1 MRPTLP
7 AGWQWVPLS
16 RLVSKIE
23 AGKSFKCDERPPVE
37 SEHGIVKVSAVTW
50 GTYDEQE
57 SKTITDAEKVNEANL
72 IRPGDFLFS
81 RANTLQLV
89 GACVLVSAT
98 RKRLL
103 LSDKILR
110 LVMPDGLKPWLLWFL
125 RSADGRRQIEALS
138 TGNQESM
145 RNIGQERIG
154 QIEVPLPAEPTMQR
168 IVSRIEELF
177 SEIDEGE
184 RALQRVGRLVE
195 RYRQSVLKAAVT
207 GGLTGGTDHSSSVEQ
222 RIAAI
227 LQARRSL
234 WRADRGQAGAYSEPS
249 PVSGNLD
256 LPLLP
261 EGWTW
266 ASMDQ
271 IGLVSGGL
279 TKNRGRAD
287 RELRRPYLRVANVY
301 ANRLDLDDVH
311 QIGVSDVELA
321 RVTLKKGD
329 LLVVEGNGSV
339 GQIGRVAL
347 WDGSIPDCVHQNHL
361 IKLRC
366 TALVPSWYVLVWC
379 LSPLGRRYIERVASS
394 SSGLHTL
401 SISKIQSLP
410 VPVPPED
417 VLDRIRDEFARMDAA
432 TASVL
437 ATLGDELRRAT
448 ALRQAVLKA
457 AFSGQLVPQDPGDE
471 PAAALLARLAAQ
483 AAGAPIAPK
492 RGGRPR
498 RQPTTT

>member
-1 MRPTLP
+1 MTSDLPTGWAEVSLADVCTGVPQRGPRP
-7 AGWQWVPLS
+7 
-16 RLVSKIE
+16 
-23 AGKSFKCDERPPVE
+23 E
-37 SEHGIVKVSAVTW
+37 SETFTYIDLGAIDNKAKCVADPSAVVTASAPSRAK
-50 GTYDEQE
+50 QCV
-57 SKTITDAEKVNEANL
+57 AA
-72 IRPGDFLFS
+72 GDVLFS
-81 RANTLQLV
+81 TVRVYLENIARVPSELEGAIASTAFTVLRPKAAIDSGYLYRLATSKPFIQAVNALQRGNSPPSV
-89 GACVLVSAT
+89 Q
-98 RKRLL
+98 
-103 LSDKILR
+103 
-110 LVMPDGLKPWLLWFL
+110 DGDV
-125 RSADGRRQIEALS
+125 RSQ
-138 TGNQESM
+138 
-145 RNIGQERIG
+145 RI
-154 QIEVPLPAEPTMQR
+154 PLPPLGEQQR

-177 SEIDEGE
+177 SAIDEGE
-184 RALQRVGRLVE
+184 RALQRVGRLVD
-195 RYRQSVLKAAVT
+195 RYRQSVLNAAVT